1 MKNNIVKGIIGNGLA
16 QITMKIIHALDQLLL
31 IPFFLTAWGATYY
44 GEWVTLSIIPAV
56 LGFSD
61 LGIGSAV
68 SNSFVLAYVSGEK
81 QQAANLRKNGLIIIS
96 GTILL
101 GVILT
106 IGFLFVVN
114 KLNLFD
120 KIVIPT
126 NDAIIAVILMMIAK
140 LFTFYHHLIAG
151 FFRGARKA
159 VLGNFIHS
167 GYFASNLLFGFI
179 ALLMNCNVVGY
190 AFSQLVVSVMFTI
203 LYLIAGNRV
212 IELKEYKGHVVV
224 SDTKMILTKGMGYMM
239 NMVWQSVYFQGGTLV
254 VRLALGPESV
264 AVFNTMRTVCRSV
277 SQIFNVINGSVYP
290 ELQYEYGTGNMQV
303 VHRLFR
309 TSILISILVGLV
321 GALLLSVFGLDIY
334 NWWTQNTLLVSDEI
348 WYVFII
354 GVVFNGVWW
363 TCIVAYSVTN
373 NPFDFSI
380 PSTIVAVISV
390 GISYILSECFG
401 LLGAVLGIVLFD
413 VIMMFYILPNSS
425 KLLGLTTKDVFSQT
439 LEDLMRL
446 IKTRKMH

>member
-16 QITMKIIHALDQLLL
+16 QITMKVIYALDQLLL
-31 IPFFLTAWGATYY
+31 IPFFLTTWGATYY

-68 SNSFVLAYVSGEK
+68 SNSFVLAYVSGKK
-81 QQAANLRKNGLIIIS
+81 QQAANLKKNGIIIIS

-106 IGFLFVVN
+106 ILFLFVVN
-114 KLNLFD
+114 QFDLFN
-120 KIVIPT
+120 KIVIPA

-140 LFTFYHHLIAG
+140 LFTFYHHLIVG
-151 FFRGARKA
+151 FFRAARKS

-179 ALLMNCNVVGY
+179 ALLMDCNVVGY
-190 AFSQLVVSVMFTI
+190 ALSQLVVSVLFTAF
-203 LYLIAGNRV
+203 YLIIGNRV
-212 IELKEYKGHVVV
+212 IELKEFKGHIVV
-224 SDTKMILTKGMGYMM
+224 SDTKFILSKGLGYMM
-239 NMVWQSVYFQGGTLV
+239 NMVWQSIYFQGGTFV

-264 AVFNTMRTVCRSV
+264 AVFNTMRTACRSV

-290 ELQYEYGTGNMQV
+290 ELQYEYGKGNLYI

-309 TSILISILVGLV
+309 TSILVSFLLGVG
-321 GALLLSVFGLDIY
+321 GAILLSIFGIDIY
-334 NWWTQNTLLVSDEI
+334 NWWTQNTLLVSNDI
-348 WYVFII
+348 WYIFII

-373 NPFDFSI
+373 NPYNFSI
-380 PSTIVAVISV
+380 PSTIIAIISV
-390 GISYILSECFG
+390 GVSYVLSEYFG

-413 VIMMFYILPNSS
+413 VIMMFYVLPNSS
-425 KLLGLTTKDVFSQT
+425 RLLGLTVKDVFSQINSS
-439 LEDLMRL
+439 L
-446 IKTRKMH
+446 IL